1 MHVSAPRYM
10 PRRRAWDARSLL
22 QQIDASAVSLE
33 PAQRE
38 SLREFLWYDLC
49 AEADAENLYRVIVER
64 EPPYSQP
71 FLTFLT
77 AWYED
82 EKNHAAGF
90 SYLNSL
96 LFGSDESELMRLVRD
111 RRCDFTGLGEFLAD
125 EFKLCVLFA
134 YDEFASVM
142 TYQKD
147 TFYKE
152 LGSPLFV
159 EWITRVRSDEA
170 RHFGNLVVLLQRFHT
185 ERFHE
190 LRPTL
195 HQILA
200 IENEHRQYAATFL
213 FDHECPHFLVSNDEL
228 NDTCANSVLQKI
240 TRDPAARLDT
250 TARRVPREDTCTS

>member
-1 MHVSAPRYM
+1 MQVGTPPYR
-10 PRRRAWDARSLL
+10 PRRRPWDARSLL

-33 PAQRE
+33 PTQRE
-38 SLREFLWYDLC
+38 HLKEFLWYDLC
-49 AEADAENLYRVIVER
+49 AEADAENLYRVIGER
-64 EPPYSQP
+64 RPSYSQP
-71 FLTFLT
+71 FLTFLAT
-77 AWYED
+77 WYED

-96 LFGSDESELMRLVRD
+96 LFGLDESELMKRVRD
-111 RRCDFTGLGEFLAD
+111 RRSDFSGLGEFLAD

-147 TFYKE
+147 IFYKE

-170 RHFGNLVVLLQRFHT
+170 LHFGNVVTLLQGFHA

-195 HQILA
+195 QRILA

-213 FDHECPHFLVSNDEL
+213 LDHECPHFLVSNDEL

-240 TRDPAARLDT
+240 SRDPSARLDAP
-250 TARRVPREDTCTS
+250 ARRMSKEDACTS